1 MGTESTHSRE
11 RTSNPPLVAL
21 GWDAATW
28 DLLTPW
34 VEQGKLPH
42 LASLMKRGSY
52 GPIRSTSLPVSPA
65 AWSTIITGK
74 NPGKHGVFD
83 WFARK
88 PGSYAVEYVNT
99 AQIKARPV
107 WEYFNAG
114 GQRMGVF
121 NLPML
126 YPAVPVD
133 GFMLS
138 GLAAPDAAAEGFAYP
153 PELLDELGSHL
164 GTPYAH
170 AESEIYTYGRETAY
184 LQSILDLLDQQR
196 RALRYL
202 IEQHP
207 CDAYLLV
214 FMQTD
219 HAQHK
224 FWRYLDPSQAGYD
237 AARDAPFAD
246 AIEQVFRGVDDFLG
260 ELLAQFGEEQA
271 NFMVLSDHG
280 GGPVHG
286 IMYINRWLQE
296 IGMLHLKRDFST
308 RLKIGLAKTDL
319 IGRVYRLVSKLG
331 LGGVANLVSKPARN
345 KVVNSFIGFEDID
358 WTRTQAYARGAFG
371 QIFVNLKGREP
382 RGIVSPG
389 AEYTRVVN
397 ELVAALEELQHPQ
410 SGESNEPLISDIRR
424 REEAYHG
431 DHLEQAA
438 DIMFSIQGYLYQSSV
453 KLGFD
458 SPSILGK
465 SEYEDSG
472 SHRPE
477 GIVVLSGP
485 GIRPGAPIHSAQVSD
500 VLPTML
506 ALAGLPIPDDL
517 DGRPLEE
524 AFTDNQ
530 RQRIQIVPAEE
541 LNSPTAASPDLAE
554 ADLATV
560 EERLRGL
567 GYLG

>member
-1 MGTESTHSRE
+1 MGTESTSSHVG
-11 RTSNPPLVAL
+11 TSTSPLVVL

-42 LASLMKRGSY
+42 LASLMQNGSY
-52 GPIRSTSLPVSPA
+52 GAIRSTSLPVSPA

-88 PGSYAVEYVNT
+88 PDSYDVEYVHT
-99 AQIKARPV
+99 GQIKARPV
-107 WEYFNAG
+107 WEYFNQG
-114 GQRMGVF
+114 GQRIGVF

-126 YPAVPVD
+126 YPAVPLE

-138 GLAAPDAAAEGFAYP
+138 GLAAPDAAEGFAYP
-153 PELLDELGSHL
+153 PELLDELSARLGS
-164 GTPYAH
+164 PYRH
-170 AESEIYTYGRETAY
+170 AEDEIYKYGREAAY
-184 LQSILDLLDQQR
+184 LQSILDLLDHQR

-224 FWRYLDPSQAGYD
+224 FWRYLDPTYPGYD
-237 AARDAPFAD
+237 AAHDLPFSD

-260 ELLAQFGEEQA
+260 ELLALFGSNA

-296 IGMLHLKRDFST
+296 IGMLHLKRDLST

-319 IGRVYRLVSKLG
+319 IGRAYRLVSKLG
-331 LGGVANLVSKPARN
+331 LGGIANLVSKPARN
-345 KVVNSFIGFEDID
+345 KVVNSFIGFDNID
-358 WTRTQAYARGAFG
+358 WTRTKAYARGAFG
-371 QIFVNLKGREP
+371 QIFVNVKGREP
-382 RGIVSPG
+382 QGIISPG
-389 AEYTRVVN
+389 AEYADVVT
-397 ELVAALEELQHPQ
+397 ELIAALEALPHPE
-410 SGESNEPLISDIRR
+410 SGERNEPLITDLRR
-424 REEAYHG
+424 REDSYQG
-431 DHLEQAA
+431 DYLEQAA
-438 DIMFSIQGYLYQSSV
+438 DVMFSIQGYLYQSSV
-453 KLGFD
+453 KMGFD
-458 SPSILGK
+458 NPGILGQ

-485 GIRPGAPIHSAQVSD
+485 DIRRGATLKQAQVSD
-500 VLPTML
+500 ILPTML

-524 AFTDNQ
+524 TFTDEQ
-530 RQRIQIVPAEE
+530 RQRIQVVPAKE
-541 LNSPTAASPDLAE
+541 LNPPTAASPDLAG